1 VIHES
6 VIYEQAGFKMRLFDI
21 KKHSKFQSKDGTPLY
36 VTLSLENDKL
46 EFHFAASGN
55 RPVGSMTATVN
66 SGVGFIDTMRI
77 PVKTDRRYAA
87 GFIRT
92 SAVLARGLRIDLVA
106 NTNRL
111 IPKGTVERIRRKMF
125 TRLSR
130 VFKSGGFNFISTY
143 TLEFTAAV
151 KPVEV
156 LDLSV
161 LEKPTKFLT
170 YEDIKKPKHFWQALD
185 EEQLAKYKER
195 CFRVFRKEG
204 FPYVS
209 TSKAVRDNWL
219 RALARTNINLITG
232 DDIGQNLVG
241 LSLAWSFHP
250 HAWSVPCN
258 KNFMTVM
265 DAFNNDDKLRL
276 LVQRLLDYY
285 PAMTK
290 TNLFGRIKMLSGVQ
304 GVSNFRP
311 TAAAALYEYFGGG
324 VIQDMSGGWGGRM
337 LGAYRAPS
345 VRRYIATE
353 PSKLTHAGL
362 AEQAEYLVGR
372 QLFNQKSYEVHCLGS
387 EVFRPDRN
395 SVDFAFTSPPYFNC
409 EQYAEEETQSFIKFP
424 QYDAWA
430 DGFLGGT
437 FENVYRGLKPGG
449 HMAINIANVKGAS
462 KIEEDTVRVAKERGF
477 KYIKTM
483 YLLLSAQKAGF
494 KREPVFV
501 FQRPHTTSQRK

>member
-1 VIHES
+1 
-6 VIYEQAGFKMRLFDI
+6 MRLFDL
-21 KKHSKFQSKDGTPLY
+21 KTRAEFSAKDGTK
-36 VTLSLENDKL
+36 LSITMSLDGNQLGFDFL
-46 EFHFAASGN
+46 SG
-55 RPVGSMTATVN
+55 PDLVGRMTASV
-66 SGVGFIDTMRI
+66 SHGVGFIDHMHISEKGHR
-77 PVKTDRRYAA
+77 KYASR
-87 GFIRT
+87 FIHH
-92 SAVLARGLRIDLVA
+92 SSLLARSVRIGLIA

-111 IPKGTVERIRRKMF
+111 IPKGTVEKIRRKMF
-125 TRLSR
+125 TRISQ
-130 VFKSGGFNFISTY
+130 VFKASGFNFISTY
-143 TLEFTAAV
+143 TLEFTSTP

-156 LDLSV
+156 VDLSV
-161 LEKPTKFLT
+161 LHTPRSQLT
-170 YEDIKKPKHFWQALD
+170 YQDIKKPKHFWQALD
-185 EEQLAKYKER
+185 EKQLARYKER
-195 CFRVFRKEG
+195 CFHVFRKEG

-209 TSKAVRDNWL
+209 TSKTSRDNWL
-219 RALARTNINLITG
+219 RALARTNIDLITG

-345 VRRYIATE
+345 VKRYIATE
-353 PSKLTHAGL
+353 PSTLTHRGL
-362 AEQAEYLVGR
+362 TAQAEYLVGR
-372 QLFNQKSYEVHCLGS
+372 QLFNNKQYEVHCLGS
-387 EVFRPDRN
+387 EVFRPERN

-409 EQYAEEETQSFIKFP
+409 EQYSEEETQSFVKFP

-437 FENVYRGLKPGG
+437 FENVYHGLKPGS

-462 KIEEDTVRVAKERGF
+462 KIEEDTVRVAKDRGF
-477 KYIKTM
+477 TYVKTM

-494 KREPVFV
+494 KREPVFI
-501 FQRPHTTSQRK
+501 FQKPHTTSKRK